1 MSGADLLLVAT
12 LAVPVGMLFAC
23 LSRRVR
29 EGMSTFLGLAPL
41 PGLAAALLAA
51 DGPPLVLDEAGRQFT
66 LALDPP
72 GAILLGVAALL
83 WSIAGIYARTY
94 IGVGPAAGRF
104 SEWWLLTLTGSLGV
118 FIAADL
124 VSFYVTFTLASLAAW
139 GLVIHEGTPGTL
151 RAGVIYLG
159 LAVLA
164 EISLLMAFVLLATAT
179 PGSSLAIR
187 DAMAVLPA
195 SPWRDAT
202 LAFLIVGFGLK
213 VGLVPL
219 HVWLPLAYAAA
230 PIPAAAVISGAMSK
244 AGVIGLLR
252 FLPLDAALPDWGAAL
267 AAAGLVSAFY
277 GVAVGITQPNP
288 KDCTRLF
295 EREPDGF
302 HRHRAGHGA
311 GRGRRRR
318 DHGNAFYAAHHVLA
332 KGALFLA
339 VGVIAASGA
348 RRLWPVLLP
357 AAVLALGFGGLPL
370 TGGCAGEAGSQST
383 ARRGRR
389 GPARDAGRGG
399 QHAAMLHFLHRLRGR
414 LLPGLAGNALLGLA
428 WPWLAMAFAA
438 VAFPGRFS
446 SLPESA
452 PRRCAGLSTLWAALW
467 PVLLGGVLAVGL
479 RHFGHHLP
487 RAPRGISWCSARLWP
502 APAWPWANAGARG
515 GRPAAMAG
523 RRRLVA
529 RTGHAA
535 GRSHGRPGAVTGP
548 VRPARHTSRRSIDVV
563 EPSEVP

>member
-1 MSGADLLLVAT
+1 MSGAGLLLVAT
-12 LAVPVGMLFAC
+12 LAVPVGMLLAC

-29 EGMSTFLGLAPL
+29 ERMSTFLGLAPL

-51 DGPPLVLDEAGRQFT
+51 GGPPLVLDEAGRQFT

-164 EISLLMAFVLLATAT
+164 EICLLMAFVLLATAT

-219 HVWLPLAYAAA
+219 HVWLPLAYPAA
-230 PIPAAAVISGAMSK
+230 PIPAAAVISGAISK

-267 AAAGLVSAFY
+267 ATVGLLSAFY
-277 GVAVGITQPNP
+277 GVAVGITQANP
-288 KDCTRLF
+288 KTVLAYSSVSQMGF
-295 EREPDGF
+295 VATVLGMALAAGDG
-302 HRHRAGHGA
+302 GA
-311 GRGRRRR
+311 TMAV
-318 DHGNAFYAAHHVLA
+318 AFYAAHHVLA

-339 VGVIAASGA
+339 VGVVAASGA

-370 TGGCAGEAGSQST
+370 TGGDVAKLAVKPPLGEGVVGLLATLAAAGST
-383 ARRGRR
+383 LL
-389 GPARDAGRGG
+389 
-399 QHAAMLHFLHRLRGR
+399 MLHFLHRLRLAVAPDPRGR
-414 LLPGLAGNALLGLA
+414 APAGLA

-438 VAFPGRFS
+438 VAVPWALFLTAGIGTLADALAPAALWS
-446 SLPESA
+446 S
-452 PRRCAGLSTLWAALW
+452 LW
-467 PVLLGGVLAVGL
+467 PVLLGALLVALLRRWEIGCRMCPKAMWWCWSSAAAAGGAALGEWFERADAVLRQWPVAGVSLLAITAVLGALIVG
-479 RHFGHHLP
+479 G
-487 RAPRGISWCSARLWP
+487 ASP
-502 APAWPWANAGARG
+502 APP
-515 GRPAAMAG
+515 
-523 RRRLVA
+523 
-529 RTGHAA
+529 
-535 GRSHGRPGAVTGP
+535 
-548 VRPARHTSRRSIDVV
+548 
-563 EPSEVP
+563 

>member
-1 MSGADLLLVAT
+1 MSGAGLLLVAT

-164 EISLLMAFVLLATAT
+164 EISLLMAFALLATAT

-213 VGLVPL
+213 IGLVPL
-219 HVWLPLAYAAA
+219 HVWLPLAYPAA
-230 PIPAAAVISGAMSK
+230 PIPAAAVISGAVSK

-277 GVAVGITQPNP
+277 GVAVGITQANP
-288 KDCTRLF
+288 RTVLAYSSVSQM
-295 EREPDGF
+295 GF
-302 HRHRAGHGA
+302 IATVLGMALAAGNGGA
-311 GRGRRRR
+311 TMAI
-318 DHGNAFYAAHHVLA
+318 AFYAAHHVLA

-348 RRLWPVLLP
+348 RRAVAG
-357 AAVLALGFGGLPL
+357 AAAGG
-370 TGGCAGEAGSQST
+370 GGGARLRRAAAHRRRAGEAGRQST

-389 GPARDAGRGG
+389 GPARDARSGG
-399 QHAAMLHFLHRLRGR
+399 QHAPDAALPAPADDRARDCSPRPSRRRGS
-414 LLPGLAGNALLGLA
+414 PGPG
-428 WPWLAMAFAA
+428 WRWHSPPSS
-438 VAFPGRFS
+438 FPGRFS
-446 SLPESA
+446 SLPGSA
-452 PRRCAGLSTLWAALW
+452 PWRMRWASQPSGQRSGRCCSAACSPSVCAASATVCRACRRA
-467 PVLLGGVLAVGL
+467 
-479 RHFGHHLP
+479 
-487 RAPRGISWCSARLWP
+487 ISWRSARLWP
-502 APAWPWANAGARG
+502 ASAWPWAAMLERAEGVVRQWPVAGVSLLALAALLG
-515 GRPAAMAG
+515 AAMVG
-523 RRRLVA
+523 RVQ
-529 RTGHAA
+529 
-535 GRSHGRPGAVTGP
+535 
-548 VRPARHTSRRSIDVV
+548 
-563 EPSEVP
+563 

>member
-1 MSGADLLLVAT
+1 MSGAGLLLVAT
-12 LAVPVGMLFAC
+12 VAVPVGMLFAC

-29 EGMSTFLGLAPL
+29 EAMSTFLGLAPL

-124 VSFYVTFTLASLAAW
+124 VSFYVAFAVVSLAAW

-219 HVWLPLAYAAA
+219 HVWLPLAYPAA
-230 PIPAAAVISGAMSK
+230 PIPAAAVISGAISK

-277 GVAVGITQPNP
+277 GVAVGITQANP
-288 KDCTRLF
+288 KTVLAYSSVSQM
-295 EREPDGF
+295 GF
-302 HRHRAGHGA
+302 IATVLGMALAAGNGGA
-311 GRGRRRR
+311 TMAV
-318 DHGNAFYAAHHVLA
+318 AFYAAHHVLA
-332 KGALFLA
+332 KGASVPRRGRGRGERRAPPLA
-339 VGVIAASGA
+339 GAAAGGGA
-348 RRLWPVLLP
+348 GAGLRRASPYGRLR
-357 AAVLALGFGGLPL
+357 
-370 TGGCAGEAGSQST
+370 GEAGSQAS

-389 GPARDAGRGG
+389 GPARDAGRRG
-399 QHAAMLHFLHRLRGR
+399 QHAPHAAFPAPSEAGR
-414 LLPGLAGNALLGLA
+414 YVRTRRPRRRPASPGPGWRWHSRPSRSPGPFSSFSGLAPSRMC
-428 WPWLAMAFAA
+428 WPRL
-438 VAFPGRFS
+438 PSGR
-446 SLPESA
+446 
-452 PRRCAGLSTLWAALW
+452 ALW
-467 PVLLGGVLAVGL
+467 PVLLGALLAAPLRRWEHRLPHVPEGDVVVLVERSGRWGAAWGEWFERADAVLRRWPVAGVALLAITAVLGALIVG
-479 RHFGHHLP
+479 G
-487 RAPRGISWCSARLWP
+487 ASP
-502 APAWPWANAGARG
+502 APP
-515 GRPAAMAG
+515 
-523 RRRLVA
+523 
-529 RTGHAA
+529 
-535 GRSHGRPGAVTGP
+535 
-548 VRPARHTSRRSIDVV
+548 
-563 EPSEVP
+563 